1 MSIEAGG
8 PGRRRW
14 SEEEVVEET
23 TDALV
28 DGDRS
33 FTRGTAQA
41 ALRHRD
47 FRIVWS
53 GTFAS
58 NIGTW
63 MQNVLL
69 GAYALKLTGDPGYV
83 GLLVFA
89 QLGPLLFLGPLGG
102 VLADVVDR
110 RRLLIWMQLEQ
121 LVFSVVLAGLAASK
135 HPSELLIFLCVLAI
149 GIGNAF
155 SA

>member
-1 MSIEAGG
+1 MTTGTGG
-8 PGRRRW
+8 PSSQRW
-14 SEEEVVEET
+14 TDEVVVEET

-33 FTRGTAQA
+33 VTSGTAQA

-69 GAYALKLTGDPGYV
+69 GAFALKLTGDPGYV

-102 VLADVVDR
+102 VLADVLDR

-121 LVFSVVLAGLAASK
+121 LVFSIVLAVLVTSGR
-135 HPSELLIFLCVLAI
+135 PSEVLIFLCVLAI
-149 GIGNAF
+149 GVGNAL
-155 SA
+155 